1 MCTDENKE
9 EYMEGEKEIDAKWHI
24 TVSGN
29 ELSCDWW
36 TDTIE
41 SRAQLRQIFLDLAED
56 VARTMGLEPDVQE
69 QDEDIEH

>member
-1 MCTDENKE
+1 MYAEENEE
-9 EYMEGEKEIDAKWHI
+9 EYKEKEIDAEWHI

-41 SRAQLRQIFLDLAED
+41 SRAQLRKIFLDLADD
-56 VARTMGLEPDVQE
+56 VARTMGLKKDEPE
-69 QDEDIEH
+69 GEEEMEL